1 MKNNSDEAVRQIF
14 IDYLEQNNHRKTPER
29 FAVLEAAYSFKSYFS
44 IQELIDRLAE
54 RCFPVSRATIY
65 NTLKLLMGIRLVS
78 CRRLQSGV
86 FYKACYAADVCNQIC
101 TVCGKVTVVNM
112 PEVRAALENMHLKRF
127 RKDSFSLY
135 IYGVCSTCQAM
146 QTRLKNK
153 ENTNN
158 KINISKKNG
167 KRQG

>member
-14 IDYLEQNNHRKTPER
+14 SDYLEQNKLRKTPER
-29 FAVLEAAYSFKSYFS
+29 FAVLDAAYSFKSYYS
-44 IQELIDRLAE
+44 IQELMNRLE
-54 RCFPVSRATIY
+54 EKNFPVSRATIY
-65 NTLKLLMGIRLVS
+65 NTLKLLMAIRLIS
-78 CRRLQSGV
+78 CRRLQTGV
-86 FYKACYAADVCNQIC
+86 FYKTCYAADVCNQIC
-101 TVCGKVTVVNM
+101 TVCGKVTTVNV
-112 PEVRAALENMHLKRF
+112 PEVKAVFENLHLKRF
-127 RKDSFSLY
+127 RKDSYSLY

-167 KRQG
+167 KRQS